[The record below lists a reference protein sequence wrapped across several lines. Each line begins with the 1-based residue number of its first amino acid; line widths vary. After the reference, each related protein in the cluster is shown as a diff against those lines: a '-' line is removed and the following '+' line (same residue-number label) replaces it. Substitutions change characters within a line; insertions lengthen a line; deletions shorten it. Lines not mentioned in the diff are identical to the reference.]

1 MLELEGLSQSVAAAR
16 QAAAAAPL
24 RSRPSSRAPS
34 PLPGLGAAR
43 TPTLRASPRAA
54 AGDPTAQNVALE
66 QAAAD
71 VQVRS

>member
-34 PLPGLGAAR
+34 PLASLGAVR
-43 TPTLRASPRAA
+43 SPTLRASPRAG
-54 AGDPTAQNVALE
+54 AGDPAADVALE